1 MLIKNN
7 GKKPRPT
14 LKILIVQTSFLGD
27 TILSTAVIA
36 ALKKI
41 YPESELWMMTTPLST
56 SLVKKDPLLAGVIGY
71 DKRKT
76 DKGFKGLFAMAKK
89 LKSMG
94 FSKVYS
100 LHRSYRTSFL
110 LFLSRIP
117 LRIGFKEA
125 KLRFLY
131 HETWPRNPAEHDVL
145 RNLSILKGHGDPQ
158 SFDTDMRLFAP
169 DIHELGEPA
178 RTAVE
183 GKDKSYA
190 VLVPGSAWATKM
202 WHHEGFRQTAQYLM
216 DKGFDVLLLGA
227 PEDMETNR
235 KVAEGLPVTD
245 LAGRTSIA
253 DALYIVKHAKLVI
266 CNDSMSLHMASAF
279 KIPTV
284 VIFCATSPSFG
295 FGPWKNNAVVVE
307 KTLHCKP
314 CSRHGQRKCP
324 NNTYACMREIP
335 FKQVTEAIETV
346 LGTKSES

>member
-1 MLIKNN
+1 MLINN
-7 GKKPRPT
+7 EQKTQQRI
-14 LKILIVQTSFLGD
+14 KILIVQTSFLGD

-56 SLVKKDPLLAGVIGY
+56 ALVKNDPLLTGVIGY

-76 DKGFKGLFAMAKK
+76 DKGFKGLFAMAEK
-89 LKSMG
+89 LRSMG
-94 FSKVYS
+94 FSRVYS

-117 LRIGFKEA
+117 RRIGFKEA

-131 HETWPRNPAEHDVL
+131 HETWPRNPADHDVL
-145 RNLSILKGHGDPQ
+145 RNLSILKGHGEPQ

-178 RTAVE
+178 RAAAN
-183 GKDKSYA
+183 GKDKPYA

-216 DKGFDVLLLGA
+216 GRGFNVVLLGA
-227 PEDMETNR
+227 PEDRETNR

-253 DALYIVKHAKLVI
+253 DALYIVKHAKLVV

-284 VIFCATSPSFG
+284 VFFCATCPSFG

-307 KTLHCKP
+307 KKLPCKP
-314 CSRHGQRKCP
+314 CSRHGQRECP
-324 NNTYACMREIP
+324 NNTYACMRDIP
-335 FKQVTEAIETV
+335 FEQVTTAIETV
-346 LGTKSES
+346 FRTNTES